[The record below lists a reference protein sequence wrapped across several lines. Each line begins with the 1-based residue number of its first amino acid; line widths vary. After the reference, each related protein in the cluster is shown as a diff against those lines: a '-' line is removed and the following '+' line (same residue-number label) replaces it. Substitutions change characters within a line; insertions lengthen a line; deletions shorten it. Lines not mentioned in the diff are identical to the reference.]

1 MLGFG
6 VRHDRKT
13 FSSSNPIKI
22 DELKIVEWEEGHDI
36 PGFSTSVLDH
46 TFPPISPFFGYRRL
60 SKVLCF
66 LNSPPGLEPGALRI
80 PNRLQ

>member
-36 PGFSTSVLDH
+36 PGFSTSVL
-46 TFPPISPFFGYRRL
+46 SPRPYVPANITVFSATGGCQKYYV
-60 SKVLCF
+60 S
-66 LNSPPGLEPGALRI
+66 
-80 PNRLQ
+80 